1 MAKKKKSSSFWKR
14 LLFWRKSDRAETE
27 LEEHSVRES
36 RGYTWELKDL
46 REKVDRFFLTRKKAA
61 GLVFESADLKLTK
74 NNRHL
79 FRLEGKEKS
88 GREYSL
94 VLATGNYL
102 TEQNGKVTGVIF
114 LTEAELNR
122 LLTFDQKSLKGILSG
137 IREPKWEEE
146 SWAVLQE
153 DPELKKSS
161 DSWKE
166 ILSWEPIWSQQV
178 IINLRPNVLAVLLV
192 FLGKEFEEFFHKN
205 SAERVREMVSKE
217 LYFLN
222 VSGNKN
228 SPHSENV
235 SLYEFDLAKK
245 ELESV
250 LVRIRSKREK

>member
-114 LTEAELNR
+114 
-122 LLTFDQKSLKGILSG
+122 
-137 IREPKWEEE
+137 
-146 SWAVLQE
+146 
-153 DPELKKSS
+153 
-161 DSWKE
+161 
-166 ILSWEPIWSQQV
+166 
-178 IINLRPNVLAVLLV
+178 
-192 FLGKEFEEFFHKN
+192 
-205 SAERVREMVSKE
+205 
-217 LYFLN
+217 
-222 VSGNKN
+222 
-228 SPHSENV
+228 
-235 SLYEFDLAKK
+235 
-245 ELESV
+245 
-250 LVRIRSKREK
+250 